1 MSKYLVI
8 TRDYLLPVTLILSL
22 VVGWW
27 ICFHT
32 SAFTVREIICELD
45 YEPCDNPFVMAELDK
60 YAGINLLTLDTNSLK
75 DKLLSGDYTV
85 RQAEITRALPARLTV
100 SMQSV
105 YPVAAISHLGVEGE
119 WVTVDSRFRII
130 GLRREDPN
138 VPTVQV
144 ENISE
149 LQPGAEVMSAS
160 VRQAIELALVIK
172 AEQLAVKNIRLEATT
187 LTIILQSGTQALLTT
202 TKDLTGQLRALQ
214 AILLDPTMSNVNTV
228 DVRFNQPVLKSY

>member
-60 YAGINLLTLDTNSLK
+60 YAGINLLTLDTNSLR

-130 GLRREDPN
+130 GLRREDHECKCKASNRASSRHQGGTTSCEKHPARGDYLDYN
-138 VPTVQV
+138 SS
-144 ENISE
+144 IRH
-149 LQPGAEVMSAS
+149 PGTPYHD
-160 VRQAIELALVIK
+160 Q
-172 AEQLAVKNIRLEATT
+172 RLD
-187 LTIILQSGTQALLTT
+187 GTA
-202 TKDLTGQLRALQ
+202 
-214 AILLDPTMSNVNTV
+214 
-228 DVRFNQPVLKSY
+228 